1 MKSNRILI
9 YYSFFICLFLTIV
22 GVFSAK
28 NTNQLLTSFIYLP
41 LIFYFGTKIL
51 HIMIKKSPNKNVTKN
66 KNYSIQSSSSNFQKA
81 IVPEEIPMGV
91 ADNDKRLFLK
101 LIGSTGVSLLFMA
114 LFTKKAQAAFFGSV
128 PGPGVVAI
136 KDSAGNKID
145 PAEKNP
151 TDGYEITEID
161 DSGSPAYYGFV
172 KKTGAWYIMLEDSSG
187 GYRYAKGSSDFAI
200 SWTGRALLSYDYFN
214 SIFG

>member
-1 MKSNRILI
+1 MKSNHLLI
-9 YYSFFICLFLTIV
+9 IYSFFVCVVLMLV
-22 GVFSAK
+22 GIFSAK
-28 NTNQLLTSFIYLP
+28 NSNQIVSSLVYLP
-41 LIFYFGTKIL
+41 LIFYFGTRL
-51 HIMIKKSPNKNVTKN
+51 FHIFKKSPKKRSLTPRVIANKNISPVTL
-66 KNYSIQSSSSNFQKA
+66 
-81 IVPEEIPMGV
+81 VTEEETLKGI

-101 LIGSTGVSLLFMA
+101 LIGSAGFSMLLMA

-128 PGPGVVAI
+128 PGPGTVSI

-172 KKTGAWYIMLEDSSG
+172 KKTGAWYIMQEDSTG
-187 GYRYAKGSSDFAI
+187 AYRYAKGDSGFSLA
-200 SWTGRALLSYDYFN
+200 WTGRTLLTYGYFN
-214 SIFG
+214 TVFG

>member
-1 MKSNRILI
+1 MKSNQILI
-9 YYSFFICLFLTIV
+9 IYSFIVCLVLTLAGIL
-22 GVFSAK
+22 SAK
-28 NTNQLLTSFIYLP
+28 DITQLLSSFVFLP
-41 LIFYFGTKIL
+41 LIFYFGTRIL
-51 HIMIKKSPNKNVTKN
+51 RFVKPLPTKKAALVNKK
-66 KNYSIQSSSSNFQKA
+66 KA
-81 IVPEEIPMGV
+81 VSTPAISQTAIIPEEIPAGV
-91 ADNDKRLFLK
+91 ADGDKRLFLK
-101 LIGSTGVSLLFMA
+101 LIGSSGISLLLMA

-161 DSGSPAYYGFV
+161 DSSSPAYYGFV
-172 KKTGAWYIMLEDSSG
+172 KKTGAWYIMQEDSTG
-187 GYRYAKGSSDFAI
+187 AYRYAKGDSLFSVAW
-200 SWTGRALLSYDYFN
+200 STKELQSYGYFN

>member
-1 MKSNRILI
+1 MNSNKILI
-9 YYSFFICLFLTIV
+9 FYSFFVCLFLTIV
-22 GVFSAK
+22 GIFSAK
-28 NTNQLLTSFIYLP
+28 NVTQLLSSFVFLP
-41 LIFYFGTKIL
+41 LIFYFGTKMLRFLKPTPQKIVVK
-51 HIMIKKSPNKNVTKN
+51 KKSVKT
-66 KNYSIQSSSSNFQKA
+66 SEQSSENQPA
-81 IVPEEIPMGV
+81 IVPEIVHGV

-151 TDGYEITEID
+151 TDGYEITNID

-172 KKTGAWYIMLEDSSG
+172 KKTGAWYIMQEDSSG
-187 GYRYAKGSSDFAI
+187 SYRYAKGSSNF
-200 SWTGRALLSYDYFN
+200 SVGWTGRALLSYDYFN
-214 SIFG
+214 SVFG

>member
-9 YYSFFICLFLTIV
+9 IYSFFICLFLTVI
-22 GVFSAK
+22 GIFSAK

-41 LIFYFGTKIL
+41 LIFYFGTKML
-51 HIMIKKSPNKNVTKN
+51 HFIKPSTHKTVVKKKKSSLPAVSTDKE
-66 KNYSIQSSSSNFQKA
+66 KA
-81 IVPEEIPMGV
+81 IVPEIVPGV

-101 LIGSTGVSLLFMA
+101 LIGSSGVSLLLMA

-161 DSGSPAYYGFV
+161 DSSSPAYYGFV
-172 KKTGAWYIMLEDSSG
+172 KKTGAWYIMEEDSTG
-187 GYRYAKGSSDFAI
+187 AYRYAKGDSLFSVA
-200 SWTGRALLSYDYFN
+200 WEGKELLTYGYFN
-214 SIFG
+214 NVFG

>member
-22 GVFSAK
+22 GIFSAK

-41 LIFYFGTKIL
+41 LIFYFGTKML
-51 HIMIKKSPNKNVTKN
+51 HIMLKKSPKKIVAKKKNTSLQTTEN
-66 KNYSIQSSSSNFQKA
+66 NHQEA

-91 ADNDKRLFLK
+91 ADGDKRLFLK
-101 LIGSTGVSLLFMA
+101 LIGSTGVSLLLMA

-151 TDGYEITEID
+151 TDGYEITNID
-161 DSGSPAYYGFV
+161 DAGSPAYYGFV
-172 KKTGAWYIMLEDSSG
+172 KKTGAWYIMEENSSG
-187 GYRYAKGSSDFAI
+187 SYRYAKGSSNFSV
-200 SWTGRALLSYDYFN
+200 SWAGRTLLTYDYFN
-214 SIFG
+214 SVFG